1 MCSVILFHKLFVLS
15 QMRHCVCTR
24 RARLSHNPLIS
35 YSHSNPTHIIYVS
48 HCFFGRNRRCDSSVL
63 PLVTGA
69 LLHALA
75 HSASIV
81 AGDIDGDGEQYAM
94 QITPSVPAVNAPANS
109 VVVISLDTPQEDE
122 VSSILQVCIFS
133 GS

>member
-1 MCSVILFHKLFVLS
+1 
-15 QMRHCVCTR
+15 MRHCVCTR

-35 YSHSNPTHIIYVS
+35 CSHSSPTHRIYACQ
-48 HCFFGRNRRCDSSVL
+48 CFFGQNRRYDSSVL

-94 QITPSVPAVNAPANS
+94 QIATSVPAATALANS
-109 VVVISLDTPQEDE
+109 VVVMSLNTPQADE
-122 VSSILQVCIFS
+122 VSSILQVCIFP